1 MNFKCLIADDHPF
14 VRRTLTQI
22 VADISGSTV
31 IEAQNGEQALNLA
44 LEAPY
49 PDVILLDVEMPEL
62 NGFEVCKR
70 LKQNPGTQ
78 SIPVIFVTGKHSEE
92 DVKHGLELGAHYY
105 LTKPVEPSTLRAVIG
120 SALEDVRNAQ
130 QLNNDVDD
138 IFSSLNLLSSG
149 CFEFQTLAQARA
161 LSTVLAKICPD
172 PDMNGLGLME
182 LMINAIEHGNL
193 GISYT
198 DKSALNLSGEWESEV
213 LRRQDMPE
221 YKDKTARVSFKR
233 TTDEITIDIQDDGP
247 GFDFTQYLDFDPA
260 RAFDSHGRG
269 IAMANQT
276 SFDKLT
282 YLGSG
287 NHVRVQIRLN

>member
-31 IEAQNGEQALNLA
+31 IEAENGKQALNLA
-44 LEAPY
+44 LEAPH

-70 LKQNPGTQ
+70 LKQNPETQ
-78 SIPVIFVTGKHSEE
+78 SIPIIFVTGKHSEE

-138 IFSSLNLLSSG
+138 VFSSLNLLSSG

-213 LRRQDMPE
+213 LRRQEMTE

-233 TTDEITIDIQDDGP
+233 TPDAITIDIEDDGT
-247 GFDFTQYLDFDPA
+247 GFDYTQYLDFDPA

-276 SFDKLT
+276 SFDELT

-287 NHVRVQIRLN
+287 NHVRVRIRLN